1 MLDKF
6 LNVDSELD
14 TQIRNYIRS
23 IKPKESVILIEKYK
37 YDEVV
42 TENIKLKN
50 EINELKNKENLE
62 ELKIESLKLLEKI
75 DIILNKKR

>member
-14 TQIRNYIRS
+14 EQIRNYIRS
-23 IKPKESVILIEKYK
+23 IKQKESVILIEKYK

-50 EINELKNKENLE
+50 EINEL
-62 ELKIESLKLLEKI
+62 
-75 DIILNKKR
+75 

>member
-14 TQIRNYIRS
+14 KQIRNYIRS
-23 IKPKESVILIEKYK
+23 IKQKEYVVLIEKYK

-62 ELKIESLKLLEKI
+62 EIKIESLKLLEKV
-75 DIILNKKR
+75 DIILNRKR

>member
-14 TQIRNYIRS
+14 EQIRNYIRS
-23 IKPKESVILIEKYK
+23 IKQKESVILIEKYK

-62 ELKIESLKLLEKI
+62 ELKIESLKLLEKV
-75 DIILNKKR
+75 DIILNRKR

>member
-14 TQIRNYIRS
+14 KQIRNYIRS
-23 IKPKESVILIEKYK
+23 IKQKEYVILIEKYK

-62 ELKIESLKLLEKI
+62 EIKIESLKLLEKV
-75 DIILNKKR
+75 DIILNRKR